1 MMPPRCPS
9 CGAHVATKEGIL
21 DKAVCDKCG
30 APLEANTASSATQ
43 LTASSQPTDI
53 WDASSK
59 LALYKMFFDLWT
71 KTRDER
77 TEYNKYFTNLL
88 FISTLVAIVLGTLGA
103 SKTTLFTGFTMLL
116 LAFTFL
122 AAAGISLI
130 WYYKLQALWILYG
143 SQRGALETVERD
155 LALPSRG
162 VHSISANASRYD
174 DAKYRRAIIAN
185 YYGLP
190 LAFFVIF
197 LILCIFFFFLA
208 LVALFNPSILPFL

>member
-1 MMPPRCPS
+1 MTPPRCPS
-9 CGAHVATKEGIL
+9 CGAQVATEEGIL
-21 DKAVCDKCG
+21 DKNVCDNCG
-30 APLEANTASSATQ
+30 AFLKAKTAGSATH
-43 LTASSQPTDI
+43 LTSSPQPTDT
-53 WDASSK
+53 WDASDK
-59 LALYKMFFDLWT
+59 LALYKMFLDLWA

-77 TEYNKYFTNLL
+77 TDYNKYFTNLL
-88 FISTLVAIVLGTLGA
+88 FISTLVAIVLGILGA
-103 SKTTLFTGFTMLL
+103 SKTVLFTGFTMLL

-143 SQRGALETVERD
+143 SQRGALEAVEQD

-162 VHSISANASRYD
+162 IRSISTNASRYD
-174 DAKYRRAIIAN
+174 DGKYRRAIIAN

-197 LILCIFFFFLA
+197 LVLCIVFFFLA
-208 LVALFNPSILPFL
+208 LIALFNPSILPFL